1 MQRGWLG
8 VVMHFRG
15 CSGEPNRNHRIY
27 HSGETE
33 DGTWFLHWLKR
44 EFGPAPTAAVGYS
57 LGGNMLGCLLAE
69 SGAEISRVEESVYR
83 LLQAYQGKDAQ
94 VFAIPS
100 CLIVSLMAEDGRP
113 VTRMRRISAHGTDL
127 ELLESCN
134 ALCRQ
139 LCRTVP
145 PLDEARAMVDRL
157 PASCRRHRPAT
168 VLLGYGIAPA
178 FFCPLFGGGFWD
190 SLSAFFCGLV
200 VGTCL
205 LFGGRWLGS
214 NSFLRTLV
222 CSGIASLLSLLL
234 VRAGLGNNVDL
245 VTIGVLM
252 LLVPG
257 VALTNA
263 MDSAGRRR
271 LF

>member
-1 MQRGWLG
+1 MDSDKLLNLAT
-8 VVMHFRG
+8 
-15 CSGEPNRNHRIY
+15 S
-27 HSGETE
+27 
-33 DGTWFLHWLKR
+33 
-44 EFGPAPTAAVGYS
+44 
-57 LGGNMLGCLLAE
+57 LGCLLAE

-214 NSFLRTLV
+214 NSFLQRHRLPAV
-222 CSGIASLLSLLL
+222 S
-234 VRAGLGNNVDL
+234 
-245 VTIGVLM
+245 
-252 LLVPG
+252 
-257 VALTNA
+257 
-263 MDSAGRRR
+263 SAGAGGPGE
-271 LF
+271 

>member
-1 MQRGWLG
+1 MDSDKLLNLAT
-8 VVMHFRG
+8 
-15 CSGEPNRNHRIY
+15 S
-27 HSGETE
+27 
-33 DGTWFLHWLKR
+33 
-44 EFGPAPTAAVGYS
+44 
-57 LGGNMLGCLLAE
+57 LGCLLAE
-69 SGAEISRVEESVYR
+69 SGAEIYRVEESVYR
-83 LLQAYQGKDAQ
+83 LLRAYGGEDAQ

-113 VTRMRRISAHGTDL
+113 VTRMRRIGAHGTDL

-134 ALCRQ
+134 GLCRE

-157 PASCRRHRPAT
+157 PGACRRHRPAT
-168 VLLGYGIAPA
+168 VLLGYGMAPA

-190 SLSAFFCGLV
+190 AVSAFFCGLA
-200 VGTCL
+200 VGACL
-205 LFGGRWLGS
+205 LFGGKWLGG
-214 NSFLRTLV
+214 NGFLRTLV
-222 CSGIASLLSLLL
+222 CSGVASLLSLLL
-234 VRAGLGNNVDL
+234 VRAGLGSNVDL

-263 MDSAGRRR
+263 MRELVAGDTYSGLSRTAQAILIAMGIALGSAVG
-271 LF
+271 LGIGYIL

>member
-1 MQRGWLG
+1 MDSDKLLNLAT
-8 VVMHFRG
+8 
-15 CSGEPNRNHRIY
+15 S
-27 HSGETE
+27 
-33 DGTWFLHWLKR
+33 
-44 EFGPAPTAAVGYS
+44 
-57 LGGNMLGCLLAE
+57 LGCLLAE

-178 FFCPLFGGGFWD
+178 FFCPLFGGG
-190 SLSAFFCGLV
+190 
-200 VGTCL
+200 
-205 LFGGRWLGS
+205 WLGS

-263 MDSAGRRR
+263 MREIVAGDTYSGLSRTAEAI
-271 LF
+271 LIATGIALGAAVGLGIGYIL